1 MATQTKGSGMER
13 KWMNAE
19 TIVLH
24 AGYRSDAAVHSVS
37 VPIYQTVA
45 YEFEDAQQ
53 AEKLFSLEAD
63 GNTYTRIMNPTVDV
77 LEQRMAALEG
87 GAAALA
93 VSSGQSA
100 TLLSILNLCHA
111 GHNVVSST
119 DLYGGVWNLLSG
131 VLKRM
136 GIEARFVDPTDPENF
151 RRATDE
157 NTRCYYAET
166 LPNPKLQVFPIREV
180 AEIGRASG
188 IPLVIDNT
196 SAPMI
201 CRPFEHGAAIVVY
214 SVTKYVGGH
223 GNALGGMIIDGGSFD
238 WQASGK
244 FPMLT
249 GPDDS
254 YNDIVWPEAAEKLA
268 AASGRSPFIL
278 KARMTLLRDIGAS
291 LSPFNAFLLLQGLE
305 TLPLRMKAHCA
316 NAAAVAGHLAGHS
329 KIEKVIYPGLT
340 DGESRRRA
348 DAYLRGSYGP
358 LVQIQVRGGRDA
370 ARRFIEALRLFYHVT
385 HIGDSR
391 SLATHPAST
400 THARLSQDEQ
410 IAAGV
415 QPGSVRLSIG
425 IEHVEDIL
433 ADLDQALDVV

>member
-1 MATQTKGSGMER
+1 MRKGSGGATEWR
-13 KWMNAE
+13 HAE

-24 AGYRSDAAVHSVS
+24 AGYRSDAAVHAVA
-37 VPIYQTVA
+37 VPIYQTIA

-53 AEKLFSLEAD
+53 AEKLFALAAD
-63 GNTYTRIMNPTVDV
+63 GNTYTRIMNPTVGV
-77 LEQRMAALEG
+77 LEHRLAALEG
-87 GAAALA
+87 GTAALA

-100 TLLSILNLCHA
+100 TLLAILNLCQA

-131 VLKRM
+131 VLRKM
-136 GIEARFVDPTDPENF
+136 GIETRFVDPADPESF
-151 RRATDE
+151 RRATDG

-180 AEIGRASG
+180 AEIGRVAG
-188 IPLVIDNT
+188 IPLIIDNT

-201 CRPFEHGAAIVVY
+201 CHPFQHGAAVVVY
-214 SVTKYVGGH
+214 SVTKFIGGH
-223 GNALGGMIIDGGSFD
+223 GNALGGMVIDGGTFD
-238 WQASGK
+238 WGASGK
-244 FPMLT
+244 FPLLT

-254 YNDIVWPEAAEKLA
+254 YNDVIWPEAAAQLA
-268 AASGRSPFIL
+268 PAPGRSPYIL

-305 TLPLRMKAHCA
+305 TLPLRMRAHCA
-316 NAAAVAGHLAGHS
+316 NAAAVAGHLAPHP
-329 KIEKVIYPGLT
+329 KVERVIYPGLME
-340 DGESRRRA
+340 GEDRRRA
-348 DAYLRGSYGP
+348 EACLEGWHGP
-358 LVQIQVRGGRDA
+358 MVQVQVRGGSEA
-370 ARRFIEALRLFYHVT
+370 ARRFIEGLELFYHVA

-400 THARLSQDEQ
+400 THARLSPAEQ

-415 QPGSVRLSIG
+415 HPGSVRLSIG
-425 IEHVEDIL
+425 IEHAEDIL
-433 ADLDQALDVV
+433 ADLDQALAAV